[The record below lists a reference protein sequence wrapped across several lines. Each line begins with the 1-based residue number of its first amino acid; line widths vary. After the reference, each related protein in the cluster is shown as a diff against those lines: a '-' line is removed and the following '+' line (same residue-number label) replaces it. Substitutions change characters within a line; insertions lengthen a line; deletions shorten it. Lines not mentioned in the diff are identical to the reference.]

1 MGTLAGA
8 DLLGLALDF
17 AVWAAL
23 LMVVD
28 YEEFAVLAVGYPEWL
43 ARIPRRGPKAHR
55 ATPAGVVAVLRM
67 SEGPAC
73 QLELFLGGWI
83 AEHGAE
89 YVAKGP

>member
-43 ARIPRRGPKAHR
+43 ARIPRRGP
-55 ATPAGVVAVLRM
+55 
-67 SEGPAC
+67 
-73 QLELFLGGWI
+73 
-83 AEHGAE
+83 
-89 YVAKGP
+89 